1 MKIRFCQ
8 WIGLCLLLLFSACSK
23 NNRYVNVL
31 PADAS
36 CVVSAHLPVLIEK
49 SGLSEQDFELW
60 MGKIDKLVKEKSQ
73 SQDWALL
80 GKLLACPEKNGI
92 NWEKEIYLFMHPEI
106 EQVGLLAPVSDY
118 ERLGSALD
126 ELVRQ
131 GVCKS
136 FIEKENCRLSFFDNG
151 FAVAYNDEAFLVIG
165 VPSEIG
171 ADKAGDLLT
180 RWMNASEEK
189 SFISTEG
196 FNKLSKAEG
205 DIKMV
210 ASMNM
215 LPQKYVAMSMAGVSD
230 DFLWKGMYSLGAVSF
245 EKGKLVMK
253 VENFQ
258 TGDKAE
264 EESFRIADLYKGETS
279 GKFLAEFSGDMMLWL
294 NTTVNGEKWNE
305 VLCQQPLLKEQLK
318 NTHLFVN
325 LEKCITALKGELALG
340 VSVSSRIPEFGL
352 FAEVENDEFLKELA
366 PFQSTLSLLG
376 FQYGVKEGVFSLT
389 NYEKGK
395 DDLLAEAVWTKDSEN
410 KLFFLTLDLKAL
422 QAIAPFLSSSEAMAV
437 GIAAAYI
444 ENIQVYS
451 SEINSGN
458 LVIKAV
464 NKDTNMLKQC
474 VDLVK
479 KMAEN
484 Q

>member
-1 MKIRFCQ
+1 
-8 WIGLCLLLLFSACSK
+8 
-23 NNRYVNVL
+23 
-31 PADAS
+31 
-36 CVVSAHLPVLIEK
+36 
-49 SGLSEQDFELW
+49 
-60 MGKIDKLVKEKSQ
+60 
-73 SQDWALL
+73 
-80 GKLLACPEKNGI
+80 
-92 NWEKEIYLFMHPEI
+92 
-106 EQVGLLAPVSDY
+106 
-118 ERLGSALD
+118 
-126 ELVRQ
+126 
-131 GVCKS
+131 
-136 FIEKENCRLSFFDNG
+136 
-151 FAVAYNDEAFLVIG
+151 
-165 VPSEIG
+165 
-171 ADKAGDLLT
+171 
-180 RWMNASEEK
+180 
-189 SFISTEG
+189 
-196 FNKLSKAEG
+196 
-205 DIKMV
+205 
-210 ASMNM
+210 
-215 LPQKYVAMSMAGVSD
+215 
-230 DFLWKGMYSLGAVSF
+230 MYYS
-245 EKGKLVMK
+245 
-253 VENFQ
+253 
-258 TGDKAE
+258 
-264 EESFRIADLYKGETS
+264 
-279 GKFLAEFSGDMMLWL
+279 
-294 NTTVNGEKWNE
+294 
-305 VLCQQPLLKEQLK
+305 P
-318 NTHLFVN
+318 
-325 LEKCITALKGELALG
+325 KGELALG